1 MLALQECQT
10 TRSCSRAGNSIVM
23 EDKEKLI
30 VYSNASSAFAYSAE
44 IRPNFKI
51 SVSQS
56 QGFAWNQDLFATQY
70 QQAYKVVYDAH
81 EDDLN
86 ELISK
91 IRGKLQAKA
100 RKRGRMNAKA
110 KGSRTARARREAPVL
125 EDSDEGEGGH
135 CQRIQVLVGHEF
147 PRGSLYKPV
156 WSQDPHSEDNDSASE
171 SESNRDV
178 DVFDGMPYSRMAV
191 MDRPRRKSERSISF
205 VEDSKTGD
213 YRYHIGQVDVVEVDS
228 DTPENNH
235 LKWLIS

>member
-1 MLALQECQT
+1 MK
-10 TRSCSRAGNSIVM
+10 N
-23 EDKEKLI
+23 KEKLI

-51 SVSQS
+51 SVSQG

-100 RKRGRMNAKA
+100 RKRSRINAKA
-110 KGSRTARARREAPVL
+110 KGGRSAKTRREAAVL
-125 EDSDEGEGGH
+125 EDSDEGDDRQY
-135 CQRIQVLVGHEF
+135 QRIQVLVGHEF

-156 WSQDPHSEDNDSASE
+156 WSQDPHSGDNDSASE
-171 SESNRDV
+171 SESSHDV
-178 DVFDGMPYSRMAV
+178 DVFGGMSYSKMAE

-235 LKWLIS
+235 LKWLTS